1 MEGTVCI
8 KHDYPLHHTFDDAF
22 NQSPRVI
29 FEVDL
34 DGLSSPLAQNNI
46 LKKGFYLDGEIL
58 KNVLSKDSYAIVK
71 AQLAKRGLEI
81 AMFHHMKPW
90 MIATAVMALELKKL
104 RFESAYGVDQHFF
117 EKAHA
122 GGKTIQRL
130 EAVLVGIRDYP
141 ELYEALIVKRDKDWL
156 PDIEIALQEKK
167 PVFIVVGALLPVG
180 K

>member
-130 EAVLVGIRDYP
+130 EPVEFQLNLFDQLPLSIQEQFLLQTLE
-141 ELYEALIVKRDKDWL
+141 ELKTLDTQVNAIVK
-156 PDIEIALQEKK
+156 A
-167 PVFIVVGALLPVG
+167 
-180 K
+180 